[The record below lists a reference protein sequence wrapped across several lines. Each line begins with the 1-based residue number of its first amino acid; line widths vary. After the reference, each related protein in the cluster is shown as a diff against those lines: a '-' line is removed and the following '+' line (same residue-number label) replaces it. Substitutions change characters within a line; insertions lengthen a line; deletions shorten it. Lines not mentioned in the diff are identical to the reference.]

1 MPTAMIAES
10 WWLIGDSSSKT
21 CAVTA
26 CYTDRWAPGIG
37 THAEAVVHGVPVNS
51 FYSLQIGSREVLRWW
66 STKWCHKHGYAECG
80 GIPASG
86 LLPLPPTPIVSC
98 LPAKL
103 RLVELWKGENM
114 WERPKWREGVSW
126 VQSSNIS
133 GVCDSQLLIWRNL
146 SHPKISD
153 FGLCVKTL
161 NKIKII

>member
-1 MPTAMIAES
+1 MPSAMIAES

-37 THAEAVVHGVPVNS
+37 THAEALVHGVPVNS

-103 RLVELWKGENM
+103 RLVEGREHVRKAKVTRRCVMSPELKC
-114 WERPKWREGVSW
+114 KWGVRLS
-126 VQSSNIS
+126 VAYMKEPQLRSSIHF
-133 GVCDSQLLIWRNL
+133 I
-146 SHPKISD
+146 
-153 FGLCVKTL
+153 
-161 NKIKII
+161 